1 MTLVDHARREL
12 DLIGEDP
19 AYAAS
24 LVASIAALSSYGH
37 SGGSMMCAIDQ
48 LNRLLRFENLA
59 PLTSDPDEWIDQS
72 EPSGYPVW
80 QNRRC
85 SSAFSTDAGATY
97 YFLADT
103 KTILTADA
111 PRPAAADASG
121 DEPAIDALS

>member
-1 MTLVDHARREL
+1 MTLVDHARTEL

-24 LVASIAALSSYGH
+24 LVAAIAALSSFGH

-72 EPSGYPVW
+72 GPSSYPIW
-80 QNRRC
+80 QNKRC
-85 SSAFSTDAGATY
+85 SSAFSSDGGATY
-97 YFLADT
+97 YLLDDP

-111 PRPAAADASG
+111 PRPAAVDASG
-121 DEPAIDALS
+121 DEPAIEVLS